1 MSGYNAG
8 VAVSP
13 RTDSPSLL
21 TLPVN
26 GIELAVWD
34 WPGSGPPLLFAHATG
49 FHARCWDQIVRA
61 FPERR
66 AIAVD
71 LRGHGRSS
79 KPAPP
84 YRWLDFA
91 SDLAALAEQLGIED
105 SFGIGH
111 SMGGHTLA
119 ATVARRP
126 QTCDRLLLID
136 PTIFPRQ
143 YYGQPPGDSSYIA
156 RRRNRFGSPDEMY
169 QRFRDRPPFVTWRP
183 EVLRDYCEYG
193 LLPAD
198 DGYVLACPPEVEAAI
213 YPMSVD
219 SGSDIYD
226 LLPLVRQPVT
236 VIRAGIP
243 WVPGVFNLNAS
254 PTAPDLASHF
264 PNGHDVVL
272 EGRGHYIPMEAP
284 ELVADAI
291 RRLSIE
297 SA

>member
-1 MSGYNAG
+1 M
-8 VAVSP
+8 
-13 RTDSPSLL
+13 

-61 FPERR
+61 FPDRR

-84 YRWLDFA
+84 YYWIDFA
-91 SDLAALAEQLGIED
+91 ADLAAAAESLGIVECI
-105 SFGIGH
+105 GVGH

-126 QTCDRLLLID
+126 ETCAKLLLID
-136 PTIFPRQ
+136 PTIFPRK
-143 YYGQPPGDSSYIA
+143 YYGQPAGDSSYIA
-156 RRRNRFGSPDEMY
+156 RRRNRFSSPEEMY
-169 QRFRDRPPFVTWRP
+169 QRFQDRPPFVTWQP
-183 EVLRDYCEYG
+183 EVLHDYCEYG
-193 LLPAD
+193 LLAAD

-219 SGSDIYD
+219 PGSDIYD

-236 VIRAGIP
+236 VLRAGIQ
-243 WVPGVFNLNAS
+243 WVPGVFNLNSS

-264 PNGHDVVL
+264 PDGRDIVL

-284 ELVADAI
+284 QLVVDAI
-291 RRLSIE
+291 RRVE
-297 SA
+297 SE